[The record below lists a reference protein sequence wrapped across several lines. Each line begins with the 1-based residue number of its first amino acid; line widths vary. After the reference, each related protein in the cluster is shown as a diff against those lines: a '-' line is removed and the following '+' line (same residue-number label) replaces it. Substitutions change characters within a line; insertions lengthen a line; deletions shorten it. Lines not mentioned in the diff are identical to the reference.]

1 MDNIWVT
8 SDLHLMHSKSFLW
21 QPRGFSSTEEM
32 CEAIVERWNSVVDKG
47 DMVYNLGDIALS
59 DTDAAIPYLQRLNG
73 YQVWLRGNHDT
84 ENRVKLCR
92 VFVVGFVLIGGKP
105 QFSDYCV
112 VLIKREFDICV
123 SNVGTE

>member
-47 DMVYNLGDIALS
+47 DIVYNLGDIALS

-73 YQVWLRGNHDT
+73 YQVWLKGNHDSD
-84 ENRVKLCR
+84 NRVNKVLDACPAPH
-92 VFVVGFVLIGGKP
+92 VG
-105 QFSDYCV
+105 CA
-112 VLIKREFDICV
+112 E
-123 SNVGTE
+123 E